1 MKYGFVIDH
10 RKCIGCH
17 ACTVACKA
25 ENKVPLGAFRTW
37 VKYIEK
43 GAFPNTQRHFAVLRC
58 NHCDNAPCVKICP
71 VTALFRRRDG
81 IVDFDGS
88 RCIGCKA
95 CMQACPYD
103 ALYINPET
111 NTAEKC
117 NYCAHRVE
125 VGLQPACVIVCPE
138 QAIIAGDMDD
148 PSSQISQL
156 VAREEVQVR
165 KSQKGTD
172 PKLYYIEVDANALTP
187 SRLSREEAYMWAES
201 AGQPVSEQ
209 AFEEAESRAARTVYD
224 VAHDRPW
231 GWKVSAYLWTKSISA
246 GVFLIAAL
254 MLGFAVSPAEP
265 VLEQTAPALSLVFL
279 TITGLLL
286 IADLKRPDRFYR
298 ILTRPQWGSWLV
310 IGGYIIAAYGALLA
324 VWLLVDWIG
333 WSGVKSVLLWPG
345 AVLAVLTAIYS
356 GFLFGQAVGRDFW
369 QSSTTPIHL
378 LIQAVIAGAA
388 VLIMIVLMT
397 DATSVPLE
405 LLSNILLGGL
415 LANLLIILVGE
426 LSMPHA
432 SADANAARHLIV
444 RGALSRPFWG
454 VAILLGNIVPL
465 LLLTMMDGMAG
476 IVALAA
482 VLSLIGLLAY
492 EHIWIVAGQA
502 VPLS

>member
-43 GAFPNTQRHFAVLRC
+43 GEFPNTQRHFAVLRC
-58 NHCDNAPCVKICP
+58 NHCDHAPCVKICP

-81 IVDFDGS
+81 IVDFDGA

-138 QAIIAGDMDD
+138 QAIIAGDLDD
-148 PSSQISQL
+148 PSSQIAQL
-156 VAREEVQVR
+156 QSRGDVQVR
-165 KSQKGTD
+165 KSEKGTK
-172 PKLYYIEVDANALTP
+172 PKLFYIETDANALTP
-187 SRLSREEAYMWAES
+187 SQLRRDEAYMWAES

-209 AFEEAESRAARTVYD
+209 AFEEAEARAARTVYD

-246 GVFLIAAL
+246 GVFLMAAL
-254 MLGFAVSPAEP
+254 LLGFSLSPAES
-265 VLEQTAPALSLVFL
+265 VLEQIAPALSLVFL
-279 TITGLLL
+279 AITGVLLVL
-286 IADLKRPDRFYR
+286 DLQRPERFYR

-310 IGGYIIAAYGALLA
+310 IGGYIITAYGALLTA
-324 VWLLVDWIG
+324 WLLAHGIG
-333 WSGVKSVLLWPG
+333 WSGVKSLFLWPG
-345 AVLAVLTAIYS
+345 VVLAVLTAIYS

-378 LIQAVIAGAA
+378 LIQAVVAGSA
-388 VLIMIVLMT
+388 VLILTVLLT
-397 DATSVPLE
+397 GTTGD
-405 LLSNILLGGL
+405 LLRWLNSILLGGL
-415 LANLLIILVGE
+415 AANLLIILVGE

-432 SADANAARHLIV
+432 SADANAARNLIV
-444 RGALSRPFWG
+444 RGVLSRPFWA
-454 VAILLGNIVPL
+454 VAILLGNVVPL
-465 LLLTMMDGMAG
+465 LLVAAG
-476 IVALAA
+476 GAASVAALAA

-492 EHIWIVAGQA
+492 EHIWIVAGQS